1 MTARRPDVVE
11 LLQALIR
18 NACVNDGTPDS
29 GQEHRS
35 VATLQ
40 AYLGRPGT
48 VIEPHPGRQ
57 SVVYR
62 VEGRDPDAPALAL
75 LPHLDVVPANPK
87 GWSRDPFAAER
98 HEGFVWGRGA
108 LDMLNI
114 TAAMAAVF
122 RPYLTG
128 ELPPLPGDL
137 VLGAVA
143 DEEAGGAL
151 GAGYLVEHHWDLIAC
166 DDLLTEVAAPGF
178 GAGADAV
185 LPVTVAEKGPSWRTL
200 RATGEPGHA
209 SQPHGTRNA
218 LVPLAV
224 AAARLAEEP
233 LPVLITDEWRRF
245 VTAVGLPAE
254 LTDPASVDDAVAGL
268 DAVDPA
274 LGRWAHACTHLTVT
288 PTVIEAGTAQ
298 NVVPDEGLLRIDAR
312 LLPGQDDTAVDDHLG
327 EVLGSMLD
335 DLAVTTDT
343 RFAPTA
349 SPTSGPLWE
358 AMGDAAGAGTGSR
371 RLAPMLI
378 PVTTDARFFRAR
390 GVHAY
395 GAGLFDDRMGFG
407 ELLGMFHGNDERVSE
422 ESVGR
427 TTEFLATTV
436 RRFGERT
443 SR

>member
-1 MTARRPDVVE
+1 MTARPDVVD
-11 LLQALIR
+11 LLRAMIR
-18 NACVNDGTPDS
+18 NACVNDGSPDS
-29 GQEHRS
+29 GHEHRS

-40 AYLGRPGT
+40 AYLGSPGT
-48 VIEPHPGRQ
+48 VVEPHPGRQ
-57 SVVYR
+57 SVVFR
-62 VEGRDPDAPALAL
+62 VPGRDPEAPALML
-75 LPHLDVVPANPK
+75 LPHLDVVPANPR
-87 GWSRDPFAAER
+87 GWTRDPFAADC
-98 HEGFVWGRGA
+98 HDGFVWGRGA

-151 GAGYLVEHHWDLIAC
+151 GAGYLVEHAWDLVAC
-166 DDLLTEVAAPGF
+166 DYLLTEVAAPGF
-178 GAGADAV
+178 STGGDAV

-200 RATGEPGHA
+200 RAVGTPGHA

-218 LVPLAV
+218 LVPLAA

-233 LPVLITDEWRRF
+233 LPVLITDEWRGF
-245 VTAVGLPAE
+245 VTAAGLPPQLTAPE
-254 LTDPASVDDAVAGL
+254 TVDEAIARLDATDPELA
-268 DAVDPA
+268 
-274 LGRWAHACTHLTVT
+274 RWAHACTHLTVT
-288 PTVIEAGTAQ
+288 PTVLEAGSAQ

-312 LLPGQDDTAVDDHLG
+312 LLPGQDDAAVDDHLRR
-327 EVLGSMLD
+327 VLGPALLD
-335 DLAVTTDT
+335 GLEVTTDT
-343 RFAPTA
+343 RFAPNA
-349 SPTSGPLWE
+349 SATSGPLWE
-358 AMGDAAGAGTGSR
+358 AMGDAAAAGTGSR

-395 GAGLFDDRMGFG
+395 GAGLFDDRMTFG
-407 ELLGMFHGNDERVSE
+407 RLLGMFHGNDERVSE
-422 ESVGR
+422 ASVAL
-427 TTEFLATTV
+427 TTGFLAATV

-443 SR
+443 SD

>member
-1 MTARRPDVVE
+1 MTGHLDVVE
-11 LLQALIR
+11 LMAAMIR

-29 GQEHRS
+29 GHEDRS

-40 AYLGRPGT
+40 DYLGSSGT
-48 VIEPHPGRQ
+48 VVEPHPGRQ

-62 VEGRDPDAPALAL
+62 VPGRVPGAPALML

-87 GWSRDPFAAER
+87 GWTRDPFAAER
-98 HEGFVWGRGA
+98 HDGFVWGRGA

-151 GAGYLVEHHWDLIAC
+151 GAGHLVDHHWDLVAC
-166 DDLLTEVAAPGF
+166 DYLLTEVAAPGF
-178 GAGADAV
+178 GAGVDAV

-218 LVPLAV
+218 LLPLA
-224 AAARLAEEP
+224 AAASRIAEAP
-233 LPVLITDEWRRF
+233 LPVLITEEWRAF
-245 VTAVGLPAE
+245 VTAVGLPAA
-254 LTDPASVDDAVAGL
+254 LTDPATLDEAVADL

-274 LGRWAHACTHLTVT
+274 MGRWAHACTHLTVT
-288 PTVIEAGTAQ
+288 PTVMAAGSAQ

-312 LLPGQDDTAVDDHLG
+312 LLPGQDDATVDEHLRR
-327 EVLGSMLD
+327 VLGDGLD
-335 DLAVTTDT
+335 GVTVTTDT
-343 RFAPTA
+343 RFAPNA

-358 AMGDAAGAGTGSR
+358 AMGDAAGTVTGSG

-422 ESVGR
+422 ESVR
-427 TTEFLATTV
+427 LTTAFLAATV

-443 SR
+443 GA